1 MTECTYIVGDT
12 RDVVAGLPDGSVDL
26 VMTSPPFLQLRSY
39 LPDDH
44 PNKDAEVGS
53 ERTPAEFLSTLL
65 ELTAEWRRVLAPH
78 GTLAVELGDT
88 YSGSGGSGGD
98 YAADG
103 MRAGQIEWGGSAK
116 AARSGEP
123 SINLERDR
131 YAGSD
136 TRDGWPLAKSLA
148 LIPEMY
154 RLALAYGR
162 HPLNGQ
168 PSPAGQWRVRN
179 NVTWARSNPPVGAL
193 SDKWRPSTSDLV
205 VACTAKDRW
214 FDMEAVRGGAENV
227 KDQRTRTTNGPKRNA
242 SDPTEVMT
250 ANYRQRIPSH
260 PGGAPPLDH
269 WIIPPGG
276 YSGAHFAVF
285 PVELCRIPIESCC
298 PRRVCRTCGAPS
310 RRLVD
315 SNRVGEADD
324 STRTK
329 TDGPLTHSQDRPPE
343 VGWEYER
350 TTIGWTT
357 CGCPGTDGIRLD
369 GFHTGGGWRPG
380 IVLDPFGGSG
390 TVGVS
395 ATGRGRDAILIDI
408 DERNLDLARER
419 VGMWLVDGTPTETTA

>member
-1 MTECTYIVGDT
+1 MTECTYIVGNT

-53 ERTPAEFLSTLL
+53 ERTPAEFLATLL

-103 MRAGQIEWGGSAK
+103 MRAGQAEWGGSAK

-131 YAGSD
+131 TVGSD

-154 RLALAYGR
+154 RLALAYGH
-162 HPLNGQ
+162 HPLTGQ

-193 SDKWRPSTSDLV
+193 GDKWRPSTSDLV

-214 FDMEAVRGGAENV
+214 FDMESVRTSAPH
-227 KDQRTRTTNGPKRNA
+227 TIKRGTSKQYKA
-242 SDPTEVMT
+242 
-250 ANYRQRIPSH
+250 
-260 PGGAPPLDH
+260 PGQPPRAL
-269 WIIPPGG
+269 
-276 YSGAHFAVF
+276 
-285 PVELCRIPIESCC
+285 
-298 PRRVCRTCGAPS
+298 
-310 RRLVD
+310 
-315 SNRVGEADD
+315 
-324 STRTK
+324 
-329 TDGPLTHSQDRPPE
+329 
-343 VGWEYER
+343 
-350 TTIGWTT
+350 
-357 CGCPGTDGIRLD
+357 
-369 GFHTGGGWRPG
+369 
-380 IVLDPFGGSG
+380 
-390 TVGVS
+390 
-395 ATGRGRDAILIDI
+395 
-408 DERNLDLARER
+408 
-419 VGMWLVDGTPTETTA
+419 